1 MPAELSALLLMGI
14 ARGQGSAQMLL
25 ELLAVLHE
33 KGLLSEPDVQRVVN
47 VMADNMRDFDAQVQ
61 GTVVRTDALKG

>member
-14 ARGQGSAQMLL
+14 ARGQGGTQMLL

-33 KGLLSEPDVQRVVN
+33 KGLLSEPDIQRVVN

-61 GTVVRTDALKG
+61 KSVRRADALKG